1 MRKDGRLNS
10 ILINPKQ
17 PGTIIKLICKEFLQ
31 CFFTRQTKNQLCI
44 NTKQF
49 RVLPDLHRKQ
59 FKNAVFFNRFACPLL
74 VYYIDLIHPG
84 NKIGVID
91 A

>member
-10 ILINPKQ
+10 ILFNPKQ
-17 PGTIIKLICKEFLQ
+17 PGTITKQICKEFLH

-44 NTKQF
+44 NIKQF
-49 RVLPDLHRKQ
+49 RVLSDLYRKQ
-59 FKNAVFFNRFACPLL
+59 FKNAMFFNRFACPLL
-74 VYYIDLIHPG
+74 VYYIDLIHPV
-84 NKIGVID
+84 NKIGLTD

>member
-1 MRKDGRLNS
+1 MKKRGRLNS
-10 ILINPKQ
+10 ILFNPKQ
-17 PGTIIKLICKEFLQ
+17 PGTIIKPICKEFLQ

-74 VYYIDLIHPG
+74 VYNIDLIHPKV
-84 NKIGVID
+84 KIEFFN